1 MADQTAPM
9 PVLELSNNATIR
21 LEAIDPTSGDPV
33 SGVVVTNV
41 AVSAIDLSD
50 TSDQSTVQNTA
61 VLLPGPAM

>member
-21 LEAIDPTSGDPV
+21 LEAIDPTTGGPV

-50 TSDQSTVQNTA
+50 TSDRSTVQNTA